1 MMINWQ
7 KNEEDDYDKEQD
19 KRDEFTMIIVMILMI
34 TELMMIAM
42 NTFAELKQFRL
53 FLLIFFYI

>member
-1 MMINWQ
+1 MKVTMMINWQ

-34 TELMMIAM
+34 TELMMKAM
-42 NTFAELKQFRL
+42 NTFAELK
-53 FLLIFFYI
+53 